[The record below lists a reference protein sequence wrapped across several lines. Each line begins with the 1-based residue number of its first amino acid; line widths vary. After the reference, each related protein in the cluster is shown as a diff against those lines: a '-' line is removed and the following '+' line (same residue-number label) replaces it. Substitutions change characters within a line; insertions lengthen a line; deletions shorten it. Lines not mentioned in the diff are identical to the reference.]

1 MYARLLLLILVILSA
16 SCFNAEDY
24 DIHGVTMQ
32 PNFAVPVASGE
43 MGLVHLLT
51 NVDSSYI
58 RAYPDG
64 LLYFYYSQTL
74 ASSDIR
80 DAFSIPDN
88 ISLTEFDLPAGT
100 LPANSGTV
108 SLTTINKQINL
119 GLSPERLTEAM
130 LKGGSLNFIIGLSQ
144 VTSPPNLPIQ
154 ATVTLTDVV
163 HKTTGAPL
171 VFTANAGTGSVPLQD
186 YVIHM
191 VDNGFTIAVDMKILP
206 HPDTFIP
213 AGTKANVQLGF
224 TAMHLGYI
232 RGFLGDQTFQLPPQT
247 QNISVF
253 GSSLKDAGVSFVT
266 PHVSM
271 RIVNDYG
278 ASCEVN
284 FTTLRA
290 TKGASTLP
298 IQISPVN
305 PITLNSPAVL
315 GQSATTNISITNE
328 QSIVSFAPEQLE
340 YTAAV
345 RINKGLA
352 SGSNFLADTSKLR
365 VTLDTEIPLYG
376 KVSGVTMIDTLTIDL
391 GSNISASKILDASVG
406 VNVQN
411 ELPLDGLVQIY
422 FMKANFNIKD
432 SLFTPNQTYIVKAST
447 VDAAGDL
454 ISPGL
459 TSTKVGLDPEKLVL
473 LFDSKYLIVKAVMST
488 GRDQN
493 NQQLN
498 VKFRSSYKLKINVGL
513 QSKFNV
519 SLD

>member
-1 MYARLLLLILVILSA
+1 MHRRILLLLAAIVSA

-32 PNFAVPVASGE
+32 PAFAVPVASGE
-43 MGLVHLLT
+43 MGLLDLLT
-51 NVDSSYI
+51 GLDSSYI

-64 LLYFYYSQTL
+64 LLYLYYSQTL

-88 ISLTEFDLPAGT
+88 ISATEFDLPAGT

-119 GLSPERLTEAM
+119 GLSPERLTEAL
-130 LKGGSLNFIIGLSQ
+130 LKGGSLDFIIGLSQ
-144 VTSPPNLPIQ
+144 VTTPPNLPIQ

-171 VFTANAGTGSVPLQD
+171 VFTANAGNGSVPLQD

-224 TAMHLGYI
+224 TAMQLGYI
-232 RGFLGDQTFQLPPQT
+232 KGFLGDQTFQLPPQT

-266 PHVSM
+266 PQVSM

-290 TKGASTLP
+290 AKGASTLP
-298 IQISPVN
+298 IQISPAN
-305 PITLNSPAVL
+305 PVTLNFPAVL
-315 GQSATTNISITNE
+315 GQSATTDITITNE
-328 QSIVSFAPEQLE
+328 QSIVNFEPEQLE

-352 SGSNFLADTSKLR
+352 NGNNFLTDTSKLR

-376 KVSGVTMIDTLTIDL
+376 KVTGITMIDTLTIDL
-391 GSNISASKILDASVG
+391 GNNISASQVLEASLQVST
-406 VNVQN
+406 QN
-411 ELPLDGLVQIY
+411 ELPLDGLVQVY
-422 FMKANFNIKD
+422 FMKANFSIKD
-432 SLFTPNQTYIVKAST
+432 SLFAANQTYLVKAST

-454 ISPGL
+454 VSPGI
-459 TSTKVGLDPEKLVL
+459 TSTKVTLNPEKLVY
-473 LFDSKYLIVKAVMST
+473 LFDSKYLVIKAVMST

-498 VKFRSSYKLKINVGL
+498 VKFRSAYKLISNVGL
-513 QSKFNV
+513 LAKFNV
-519 SLD
+519 TLK